1 MKHAITCL
9 PECDGWP
16 CACPCHDDPPTTST
30 TEGTTTEGENPA

>member
-16 CACPCHDDPPTTST
+16 CACHCHDDPPTTKDQ
-30 TEGTTTEGENPA
+30 E